1 MTILQNIKS
10 AIISGQFTNDELS
23 EITDAVKFARSQIVR
38 QNTGSLV
45 LGTNVKF
52 TNSRTGQTVI
62 GKVVK
67 VNRKYIH
74 VQEANTYNSN
84 LTRAGTWRVPANMLT
99 PA

>member
-1 MTILQNIKS
+1 MTTLQNIKS

-23 EITDAVKFARSQIVR
+23 EITDAVQFARSKIVR

-52 TNSRTGQTVI
+52 KNSLTGQTVI

-67 VNRKYIH
+67 VNRKNIH

-84 LTRAGTWRVPANMLT
+84 LTRRTWRVPANMLT